1 MKKKKKKLP
10 GLHWQSGGAL
20 CMGHGVQSL
29 VGELRCHTPLDIVQG
44 KKKKKAKFQSHA
56 EIHTHT
62 HTHSIRISDSMTIVR
77 Y

>member
-20 CMGHGVQSL
+20 CLGHGVQSL

-44 KKKKKAKFQSHA
+44 KKKKKPSFNPMQKYT
-56 EIHTHT
+56 HTHT
-62 HTHSIRISDSMTIVR
+62 HTASGYRIQ
-77 Y
+77 